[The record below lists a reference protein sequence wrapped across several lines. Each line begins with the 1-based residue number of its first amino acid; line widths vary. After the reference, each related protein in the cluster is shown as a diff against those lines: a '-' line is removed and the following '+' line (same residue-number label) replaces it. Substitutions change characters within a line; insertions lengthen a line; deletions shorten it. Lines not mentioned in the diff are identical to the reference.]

1 MAGVKL
7 NTTASGKTIPLP
19 RNTTSSK
26 YQYYRRDNTVL
37 GTVVLVFDM
46 SDFSK
51 RQDCSAWILGRR
63 RSVARDTIQF
73 DAILVL

>member
-7 NTTASGKTIPLP
+7 NTTASGKTILP
-19 RNTTSSK
+19 RNTTRK

-37 GTVVLVFDM
+37 GTVVFGI